1 VEQPLGVD
9 RGLVVIRLA
18 AHAKINL
25 HLELLGRR
33 PDGFHALETV
43 FQTIDLHDTVDVGLL
58 PGDGIALTCDDAS
71 LPCDASNL
79 AWKAAAAYL
88 AANPLPGRIAIH
100 LEKCIP
106 AGAGLGGGSADAAA
120 VLKACDR
127 LAVQSLGSERLEAIA
142 ATLGSDISFLVR
154 GGTAH
159 ATGRGEI
166 LTRLPDAPP
175 LPITLLM
182 PEGAHCATPAVYRA
196 VTDPERGP
204 RQERGA
210 AWFAQRIADPTALLH
225 NRLTPA
231 AVRVCPAVGV
241 LLAHLAGLGVPH
253 LMTGSGA
260 ACFAFAEVAP
270 PPGIRA
276 WRTVL
281 TPATPA
287 NL

>member
-1 VEQPLGVD
+1 M
-9 RGLVVIRLA
+9 IRLSA
-18 AHAKINL
+18 CAKLNL

-43 FQTIDLHDTVDVGLL
+43 FQTIALHDTVEVDLQ
-58 PGDGIALTCDDAS
+58 PGDGIALACDDAS

-79 AWKAAAAYL
+79 AWKAAAAYR
-88 AANPLPGRIAIH
+88 AANPLPGSLTIRLA
-100 LEKCIP
+100 KRIP

-120 VLKACDR
+120 VLNACDR
-127 LAVQSLGSERLEAIA
+127 LAAVPLGAERLEAIA

-175 LPITLLM
+175 LPLTLLM

-196 VTDPERGP
+196 VTDAERGP
-204 RQERGA
+204 RAARGS
-210 AWFAQRIADPTALLH
+210 AWFAQRIADPVSLLH

-231 AVRVCPAVGV
+231 AVRVCPAVGA

-270 PPGIRA
+270 PPGVRA
-276 WRTVL
+276 WRTLL
-281 TPATPA
+281 TPATPT

>member
-1 VEQPLGVD
+1 M
-9 RGLVVIRLA
+9 IRLR

-25 HLELLGRR
+25 HLEILGRR

-43 FQTIDLHDTVDVGLL
+43 FQTIGLHDEVAVGLEA
-58 PGDGIALTCDDAS
+58 GDGIALACDDPA

-79 AWKAAAAYL
+79 AWKAAAAYI
-88 AANPLPGRIAIH
+88 AANPLPGRVAIS
-100 LEKCIP
+100 LAKRIP

-120 VLKACDR
+120 VLRACDA
-127 LAVQSLGSERLEAIA
+127 LAARPLGPQRLEELG

-159 ATGRGEI
+159 ATGRGEV
-166 LTRLPDAPP
+166 LTRLPDAPA

-182 PEGAHCATPAVYRA
+182 PEGAHCATPAVYKA
-196 VTDPERGP
+196 LGDAERGP
-204 RQERGA
+204 RAAQGA
-210 AWFAQRIADPTALLH
+210 DWFAARIASPRTFLH
-225 NRLTPA
+225 NRLTAP
-231 AVRVCPAVGV
+231 AVRVCPAVGD

-260 ACFAFAEVAP
+260 ACFAFADVAAP
-270 PPGIRA
+270 PGVRS

-281 TPATPA
+281 APGTSTGT
-287 NL
+287 

>member
-1 VEQPLGVD
+1 M
-9 RGLVVIRLA
+9 IRLR

-25 HLELLGRR
+25 HLEILGRR

-43 FQTIDLHDTVDVGLL
+43 FQTIGLHDEVAVGLEA
-58 PGDGIALTCDDAS
+58 GDGIALACDDPA

-79 AWKAAAAYL
+79 AWKAAAAYI
-88 AANPLPGRIAIH
+88 AANPLPGRVAIS
-100 LEKCIP
+100 LAKRIP

-120 VLKACDR
+120 VLRACDA
-127 LAVQSLGSERLEAIA
+127 LAARPLGPQRLEELG

-159 ATGRGEI
+159 ATGRGEV
-166 LTRLPDAPP
+166 LTRLPDAPA

-182 PEGAHCATPAVYRA
+182 PEGAHCATPAVYKA
-196 VTDPERGP
+196 LSDAERGP
-204 RQERGA
+204 RAAQGA
-210 AWFAQRIADPTALLH
+210 DWFAARIASPRTFLH
-225 NRLTPA
+225 NRLTAP
-231 AVRVCPAVGV
+231 AVRVCPAVGD

-260 ACFAFAEVAP
+260 ACFAFADVAAP
-270 PPGIRA
+270 PGVRS

-281 TPATPA
+281 APGTSTGT
-287 NL
+287 